1 MSGHQPPRGGN
12 RGRYGRNT
20 PDPSRRPYN
29 QPQHQQNNN
38 APNQQPHYPG
48 YVHFNQYQPP
58 TNPQYY
64 GTGYE
69 GFTTQP
75 AAVNPSMYPPQQQQ
89 YNEPGYPGY
98 AGQYVQPV
106 FDPYGNYIHPEQ
118 PFHYQQQPN
127 ADSMGFP
134 GTYTGGYQGN
144 TTGAYYPHTGPMQQF
159 AGHPADFT
167 SHDLVIRDL
176 SLRPTVSTTHIAAQH
191 EP

>member
-58 TNPQYY
+58 TNSQYY

-98 AGQYVQPV
+98 AGQYVSQCL
-106 FDPYGNYIHPEQ
+106 ILM
-118 PFHYQQQPN
+118 
-127 ADSMGFP
+127 AT
-134 GTYTGGYQGN
+134 TYTLNSPSIISNSRMLTQWAFRVHTLEAIKETPQEPTILTLVRCSSSPVILQILQV
-144 TTGAYYPHTGPMQQF
+144 TT
-159 AGHPADFT
+159 
-167 SHDLVIRDL
+167 
-176 SLRPTVSTTHIAAQH
+176 
-191 EP
+191 